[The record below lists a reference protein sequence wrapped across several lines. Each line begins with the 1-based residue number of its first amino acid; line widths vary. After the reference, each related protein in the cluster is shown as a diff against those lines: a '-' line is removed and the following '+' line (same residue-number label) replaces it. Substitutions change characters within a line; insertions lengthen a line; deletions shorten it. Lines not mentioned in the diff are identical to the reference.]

1 LGYGPFR
8 LWWRQ
13 TVAELRHLDPSISPV
28 AVSVLAAAL
37 VEGTL
42 TFVVRHAKQL
52 GLGVMGSKDF
62 DRPATSWKIEDRV
75 SSAAAGKESAILTT
89 ALGSEPTS
97 LSELVSEFTPAGCSP
112 SSLRGHPTCGPKRGE
127 RRRPRRS

>member
-75 SSAAAGKESAILTT
+75 SSAAAGKESAILNNS
-89 ALGSEPTS
+89 AR
-97 LSELVSEFTPAGCSP
+97 
-112 SSLRGHPTCGPKRGE
+112 LRGALPCYTTRRHDLHPL
-127 RRRPRRS
+127 